1 MKSFTALLA
10 LASLAI
16 SVTALAD
23 NAQYPLVQE
32 QLANYPGYDL
42 DLSEARLIELDD
54 HTRLTVTELE
64 KVANGMLSSLADVM
78 TTAA

>member
-1 MKSFTALLA
+1 MHFAALLA

-16 SVTALAD
+16 SATALPN
-23 NAQYPLVQE
+23 NAQYPLAQE

-54 HTRLTVTELE
+54 HTRLSVTELE
-64 KVANGMLSSLADVM
+64 KVENGA
-78 TTAA
+78 